1 MLNDLS
7 GLITKAKE
15 GDKRTIAVAA
25 AEDVLILEAV
35 RDAVAAEVMTPLL
48 IGDKGEIEKIA
59 RRLHF
64 DLSRVDI
71 LDNSEGAAASAR
83 IAVSKVKSGEADGI
97 MKGYISTGDLLRA
110 VLDKDVGLRTGRL
123 LSHLALFQSPY
134 YHKLLCVTDAAMN
147 IAPGLAE
154 KVQIIQN
161 AVMMYHQLG
170 IEMPKVAVAAAVE
183 MPNSKMEATLHAS
196 LLKAMN
202 REGTLAG
209 CIVDG
214 PFAVDIAVSREAAL
228 HKGVDS
234 QVAGDCD
241 VILAPDIEAGNMF
254 YKALNF
260 LGGAVCA
267 SVIIGASVP
276 VVLTSRADDERT
288 KLYSIA
294 LAACIGKGECD

>member
-97 MKGYISTGDLLRA
+97 MKGYI
-110 VLDKDVGLRTGRL
+110 
-123 LSHLALFQSPY
+123 
-134 YHKLLCVTDAAMN
+134 
-147 IAPGLAE
+147 
-154 KVQIIQN
+154 
-161 AVMMYHQLG
+161 
-170 IEMPKVAVAAAVE
+170 
-183 MPNSKMEATLHAS
+183 
-196 LLKAMN
+196 
-202 REGTLAG
+202 
-209 CIVDG
+209 
-214 PFAVDIAVSREAAL
+214 
-228 HKGVDS
+228 
-234 QVAGDCD
+234 
-241 VILAPDIEAGNMF
+241 
-254 YKALNF
+254 
-260 LGGAVCA
+260 
-267 SVIIGASVP
+267 
-276 VVLTSRADDERT
+276 
-288 KLYSIA
+288 
-294 LAACIGKGECD
+294 